1 MNEIL
6 NEQEEALLNATIEE
20 IYQEHFSSPAIPKNE
35 ESALLDTSTSRFSSA
50 PWYQRVKDQDI
61 LLAGLGGIGSHVA
74 FLLSRLQPHRI
85 LIMDPDYVEESNLSG
100 QLYEVH
106 DIGNSKTSSVGK
118 VMTRYSD
125 FYDYSTIKEA
135 FTEETSYSSDIMI
148 CGFDN
153 MTARSVFF
161 EKWLEHVAERGIDN
175 KENCLF
181 IDGRLAAEE
190 FQVFCIKG
198 SDNYSMHRYS
208 HDYLFSDEEAEETIC
223 SYKQTTFTASMIA
236 SVIVNLF
243 VNFVSN
249 QVDHVLDRDL
259 PFYTYYDAK
268 RMYFTTEP

>member
-6 NEQEEALLNATIEE
+6 NEQEEAILNDAIEE
-20 IYQEHFSSPAIPKNE
+20 IYQELFSSPAIPENE

-50 PWYQRVKDQDI
+50 PWYQRVKDQNI

-74 FLLSRLQPHRI
+74 FLLSRLQPNHI
-85 LIMDPDYVEESNLSG
+85 LMMDPDYVEESNLSG
-100 QLYEVH
+100 QLYGVS
-106 DIGNSKTSSVGK
+106 DIGNSKTSSVGEA
-118 VMTRYSD
+118 MMGYSD
-125 FYDYSTIKEA
+125 FYDYSTIQEA

>member
-1 MNEIL
+1 M

-100 QLYEVH
+100 QLYGVH

-118 VMTRYSD
+118 VMIRYSD
-125 FYDYSTIKEA
+125 FHAYSTIQEA

>member
-20 IYQEHFSSPAIPKNE
+20 IYQEHFSSPAIPENE

-50 PWYQRVKDQDI
+50 LWYQRVKDQNI

-100 QLYEVH
+100 QLYGVY
-106 DIGNSKTSSVGK
+106 DIGNSKTSSAGR
-118 VMTRYSD
+118 VMMKYSD
-125 FYDYSTIKEA
+125 FYDYSTIQKA

-161 EKWLEHVAERGIDN
+161 EKWLEHVAEGGIDN

-198 SDNYSMHRYS
+198 SDNHSMHRYS

>member
-6 NEQEEALLNATIEE
+6 NEQEEAILNAAIEE
-20 IYQEHFSSPAIPKNE
+20 IYQERFSSPAIPENE

-50 PWYQRVKDQDI
+50 PWYQRVKDQNI

-74 FLLSRLQPHRI
+74 FLLSRLQPNHI

-100 QLYEVH
+100 QLYGVS

-118 VMTRYSD
+118 AMMRYSD
-125 FYDYSTIKEA
+125 FYDYSTIQEA

-181 IDGRLAAEE
+181 IDGR
-190 FQVFCIKG
+190 IKCLITCLFKY
-198 SDNYSMHRYS
+198 NCL
-208 HDYLFSDEEAEETIC
+208 YL
-223 SYKQTTFTASMIA
+223 
-236 SVIVNLF
+236 
-243 VNFVSN
+243 
-249 QVDHVLDRDL
+249 
-259 PFYTYYDAK
+259 
-268 RMYFTTEP
+268 

>member
-20 IYQEHFSSPAIPKNE
+20 IYQEHFSSPAIPQNE

-100 QLYEVH
+100 QLYGVSN
-106 DIGNSKTSSVGK
+106 IGNSKTSAVGQA
-118 VMTRYSD
+118 MMRYSD
-125 FYDYSTIKEA
+125 FYDYSTIQEA

-181 IDGRLAAEE
+181 IDGR
-190 FQVFCIKG
+190 IKCLITCLFKY
-198 SDNYSMHRYS
+198 NCL
-208 HDYLFSDEEAEETIC
+208 YL
-223 SYKQTTFTASMIA
+223 
-236 SVIVNLF
+236 
-243 VNFVSN
+243 
-249 QVDHVLDRDL
+249 
-259 PFYTYYDAK
+259 
-268 RMYFTTEP
+268 

>member
-20 IYQEHFSSPAIPKNE
+20 IYQEHFSSPAISENE

-100 QLYEVH
+100 QLYGVH
-106 DIGNSKTSSVGK
+106 NIGNSKTSSVGE

-125 FYDYSTIKEA
+125 FHAYSTIQEA

>member
-6 NEQEEALLNATIEE
+6 NEQEKALLNAAIEE
-20 IYQEHFSSPAIPKNE
+20 IYQEHFSSPAISKNE
-35 ESALLDTSTSRFSSA
+35 ELALLDTSTSRFSSA
-50 PWYQRVKDQDI
+50 LWYQRVKDQDI

-74 FLLSRLQPHRI
+74 FLLSRLQPHHI

-100 QLYEVH
+100 QLYGVH
-106 DIGNSKTSSVGK
+106 NIGNSKTSSVGE

-125 FYDYSTIKEA
+125 FHAYSTIQEA

-208 HDYLFSDEEAEETIC
+208 HDYLFSDKEAEETIC